1 MCVEGPAWPR
11 VFPREP
17 LDESR
22 PIDRTNDRPVSFEPT
37 RQLQCQ
43 RRRPNLRDTPQDASR
58 GIIRVAN
65 VVNVAIAEDE
75 SFKAMHEVMGWI
87 GRQGFDISMNQY
99 IIQAVYK
106 AINISMKSVAPTDKD
121 TTTVYLFDG
130 LSITHQSVDQFSLYQ
145 TALVTS
151 LAGSPELRKKWK
163 TQIVAVAPLS
173 TGAGDAQR

>member
-1 MCVEGPAWPR
+1 
-11 VFPREP
+11 
-17 LDESR
+17 
-22 PIDRTNDRPVSFEPT
+22 
-37 RQLQCQ
+37 
-43 RRRPNLRDTPQDASR
+43 
-58 GIIRVAN
+58 

-87 GRQGFDISMNQY
+87 GRQGFDISVNQY